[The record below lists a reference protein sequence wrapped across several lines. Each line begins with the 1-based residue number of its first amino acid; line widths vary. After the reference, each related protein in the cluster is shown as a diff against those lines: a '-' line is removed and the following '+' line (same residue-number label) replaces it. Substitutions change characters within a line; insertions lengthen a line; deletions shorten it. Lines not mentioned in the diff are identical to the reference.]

1 MVEQLRQ
8 LLREQLSLLQAG
20 NGDSP
25 RPRIDQDWQLCGLR
39 ITSTE
44 MKHGSQMTC
53 PIIQALTEEERL
65 SISFY
70 RRLTTGFAEP
80 GRGSCS
86 RPQNT

>member
-1 MVEQLRQ
+1 VVEQLRQ
-8 LLREQLSLLQAG
+8 LLGEQLSLLQAG

-25 RPRIDQDWQLCGLR
+25 RPRIDQDGQLCGLR
-39 ITSTE
+39 ITSTQ
-44 MKHGSQMTC
+44 MKHGSQMTR
-53 PIIQALTEEERL
+53 PIIQALTEEELL

-70 RRLTTGFAEP
+70 RRPMPCSAEP